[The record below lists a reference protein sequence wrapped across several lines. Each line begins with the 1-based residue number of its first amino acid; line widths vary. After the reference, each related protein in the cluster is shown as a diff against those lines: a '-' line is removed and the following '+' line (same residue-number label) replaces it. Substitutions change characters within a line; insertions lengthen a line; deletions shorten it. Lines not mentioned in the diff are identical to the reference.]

1 MVSYIMM
8 TEKKFMFLILFIHK
22 VNPLQ
27 TSVHMTTFQLFT
39 KNQKQASHQPL
50 LILFFPFFESFTFR
64 GPSYSPLSQWEYTLK
79 TILNSFSQFE
89 IYSVQFC
96 RLNTPTRVKKKKK
109 CALLCTE
116 TNGQKASRDP
126 IAQCWFSTLLS
137 LIPPGWKVPI
147 W

>member
-1 MVSYIMM
+1 
-8 TEKKFMFLILFIHK
+8 MFLILFIHK

-96 RLNTPTRVKKKKK
+96 RLNTPTRVKKKKSVHC
-109 CALLCTE
+109 CALRLTDRKQV
-116 TNGQKASRDP
+116 G
-126 IAQCWFSTLLS
+126 TLLLSAGSAHCLVSFLLAGRYPYGEGGGVLS
-137 LIPPGWKVPI
+137 LKAL
-147 W
+147 